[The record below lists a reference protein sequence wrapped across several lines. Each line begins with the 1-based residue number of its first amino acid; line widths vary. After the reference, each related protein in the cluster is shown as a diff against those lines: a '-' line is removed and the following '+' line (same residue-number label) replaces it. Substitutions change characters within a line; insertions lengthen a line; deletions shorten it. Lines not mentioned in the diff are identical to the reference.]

1 MFLYSPPTG
10 KCSNESRTLQMPA
23 CSCLRERAM
32 QGIQGYL
39 TGSFRTSVQRQ
50 PDEFRTSSVS
60 KSATLRHANS
70 SRIICAKILGNMFS
84 TAHHYANVI
93 MLNWYTL
100 GRIIANKMH
109 RIAIFTLAPKKCG
122 FILYKRT
129 LVSRV
134 HRVP

>member
-1 MFLYSPPTG
+1 ML
-10 KCSNESRTLQMPA
+10 M
-23 CSCLRERAM
+23 
-32 QGIQGYL
+32 L
-39 TGSFRTSVQRQ
+39 TGEGNAGDPRLSDGVF
-50 PDEFRTSSVS
+50 
-60 KSATLRHANS
+60 HS

-100 GRIIANKMH
+100 GGIIANKMH